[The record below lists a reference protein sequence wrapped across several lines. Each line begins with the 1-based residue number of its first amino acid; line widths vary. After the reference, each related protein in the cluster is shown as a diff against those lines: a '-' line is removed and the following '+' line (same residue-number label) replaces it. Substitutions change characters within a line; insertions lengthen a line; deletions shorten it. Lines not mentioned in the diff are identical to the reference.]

1 LYFAN
6 AFRTW
11 TGKAANL
18 EIPPKDEVEQAVGF
32 SKGLADLIQQADE
45 VSTRLAILKGHYNA
59 HSPILEE
66 RSRNIIE
73 LLEKQGIE
81 RHSFLSNQLKATAA
95 SLQPFLVLVQTHQ
108 GVDAMDPKS
117 HSDAISWLA
126 GPGLG
131 TFASPRQYS
140 PVKGRCN
147 AHANKVWI
155 LEEHRQDVLQA
166 ANVAKDWDIHVHLR
180 ALDAEFGRIEG
191 SRS

>member
-1 LYFAN
+1 VQKVD
-6 AFRTW
+6 AFLT
-11 TGKAANL
+11 TVVAGVVVALVGAIAAFYL
-18 EIPPKDEVEQAVGF
+18 GGVREKHKRILAKQAEEQ
-32 SKGLADLIQQADE
+32 
-45 VSTRLAILKGHYNA
+45 RR
-59 HSPILEE
+59 LEE
-66 RSRNIIE
+66 WRRE
-73 LLEKQGIE
+73 EQG
-81 RHSFLSNQLKATAA
+81 RRRSFLSNQLKATAA

-108 GVDAMDPKS
+108 GVDVMDPKS

-131 TFASPRQYS
+131 TFVSPRQYS

-147 AHANKVWI
+147 AHTNKEAI
-155 LEEHRQDVLQA
+155 LEGHRQNVLQA